1 MADDLTDVEKKI
13 IEFATK
19 ASATI
24 QNQSE
29 QIHALN
35 RVLLVALVCIGEQN
49 RAFRDDFIDRIDWMS
64 ERMEQQESE
73 PVTRDYLREL
83 VRFLRDPYVY
93 ASKEEEDRPKWFR
106 GVIPGG
112 RSGQPPQHDKED

>member
-1 MADDLTDVEKKI
+1 MADDLSDIEKKI

-35 RVLLVALVCIGEQN
+35 RVVLVALVCLGEHN
-49 RAFRDDFIDRIDWMS
+49 REFRDDFLDRIDWMR
-64 ERMEQQESE
+64 ERMELQETE

-83 VRFLRDPYVY
+83 THFLRDPYDY
-93 ASKEEEDRPKWFR
+93 TGKAEENRPKWFR

-112 RSGQPPQHDKED
+112 RSRQAPTGDE